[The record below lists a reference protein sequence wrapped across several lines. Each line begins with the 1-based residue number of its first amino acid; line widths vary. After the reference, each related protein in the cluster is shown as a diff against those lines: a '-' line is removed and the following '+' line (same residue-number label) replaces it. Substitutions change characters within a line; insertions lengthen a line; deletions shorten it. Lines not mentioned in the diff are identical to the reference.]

1 MTFSGTTQ
9 TDFMKLGAIPDRK
22 KNQYIDY
29 AGTDFY
35 SIRENII
42 EYIQSVYPLD
52 YQNFSESDLG
62 MMLIEMV
69 SYMGSVLSLKGDML
83 ANENYLRTVKNRNN
97 LQKLL
102 ELVGVSMRG
111 PLGAAAGAVLETT
124 ATMATANFPLRIN
137 AADRVFSII
146 GKEDGAPVNYT
157 LCKVENNKIQDI
169 QNANASFDLEQSETL
184 NGGVGGASSIF
195 TNVAMLEGALTTQ
208 EGVFDTLEGN
218 KLIVLS
224 DNPIIDG
231 SVQVFV
237 TTSKATDAAQGAYSQ
252 VDRLYS
258 ASGPTDKIFQVV
270 YDDNYGATVIFGDNV
285 LGISPPAG
293 AQFTV
298 AYRVGGG
305 SRGNI
310 GQEMINVTIPA
321 YKASTYTDSI
331 SFITENRTAATG
343 GQEAE
348 TAAHAKKYAPYTFK
362 RQDRVVTLEDYVA
375 FGNTFRTTQGTV
387 GKTTAVLRDAYSSAN
402 VIDIY
407 TLEKADD
414 LRLQR
419 ASTTFKEQLLA
430 EIEPK
435 KMMTDEVVVVDGL
448 IRTLDIVIT
457 ARIDRELEP
466 QQSRIQQQISNV
478 ILNHFNIDN
487 SDFGRPFVAA
497 ELNRDIFTLPD
508 IRYST
513 VDNLPEKITV
523 DFNEIIQLNNF
534 TINIVLV

>member
-1 MTFSGTTQ
+1 
-9 TDFMKLGAIPDRK
+9 
-22 KNQYIDY
+22 
-29 AGTDFY
+29 
-35 SIRENII
+35 
-42 EYIQSVYPLD
+42 
-52 YQNFSESDLG
+52 
-62 MMLIEMV
+62 MLR
-69 SYMGSVLSLKGDML
+69 S
-83 ANENYLRTVKNRNN
+83 
-97 LQKLL
+97 
-102 ELVGVSMRG
+102 
-111 PLGAAAGAVLETT
+111 
-124 ATMATANFPLRIN
+124 LRI
-137 AADRVFSII
+137 
-146 GKEDGAPVNYT
+146 
-157 LCKVENNKIQDI
+157 
-169 QNANASFDLEQSETL
+169 
-184 NGGVGGASSIF
+184 
-195 TNVAMLEGALTTQ
+195 
-208 EGVFDTLEGN
+208 
-218 KLIVLS
+218 
-224 DNPIIDG
+224 
-231 SVQVFV
+231 
-237 TTSKATDAAQGAYSQ
+237 
-252 VDRLYS
+252 RLR
-258 ASGPTDKIFQVV
+258 P
-270 YDDNYGATVIFGDNV
+270 
-285 LGISPPAG
+285 
-293 AQFTV
+293 
-298 AYRVGGG
+298 
-305 SRGNI
+305 
-310 GQEMINVTIPA
+310 
-321 YKASTYTDSI
+321 
-331 SFITENRTAATG
+331 TENRTAATG

-448 IRTLDIVIT
+448 IRTLDIVVT
-457 ARIDRELEP
+457 ARIDKELEP
-466 QQSRIQQQISNV
+466 QQSRIQQQVSNV

>member
-83 ANENYLRTVKNRNN
+83 ANENYIRTVKNRNN

-195 TNVAMLEGALTTQ
+195 TNVGMLEGALTIQ

-231 SVQVFV
+231 SVQVFI
-237 TTSKATDAAQGAYSQ
+237 TTPKATDAAQGAYSQ

-331 SFITENRTAATG
+331 SFITEN
-343 GQEAE
+343 
-348 TAAHAKKYAPYTFK
+348 
-362 RQDRVVTLEDYVA
+362 RVVTLEDYVA

>member
-448 IRTLDIVIT
+448 IRTLDIVVT
-457 ARIDRELEP
+457 ARIDKELEP
-466 QQSRIQQQISNV
+466 QQSRIQQQVSNV

-487 SDFGRPFVAA
+487 SDFGHPFVAA

>member
-231 SVQVFV
+231 SVQVFI
-237 TTSKATDAAQGAYSQ
+237 TTPEATDAANGAYSQ